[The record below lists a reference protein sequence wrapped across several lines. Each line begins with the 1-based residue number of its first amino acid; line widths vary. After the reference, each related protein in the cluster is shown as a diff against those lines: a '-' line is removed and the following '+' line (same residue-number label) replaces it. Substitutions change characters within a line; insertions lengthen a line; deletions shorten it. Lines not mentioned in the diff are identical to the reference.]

1 MRRVP
6 EIKQKGQ
13 VLSKKEQIK
22 EKLSGKLELKN
33 RITGVRNTQAGL
45 SGRAER
51 AMEQMV
57 S

>member
-1 MRRVP
+1 MRCVP

-33 RITGVRNTQAGL
+33 RNTQAGL

>member
-1 MRRVP
+1 MRQTGMRRVP

-33 RITGVRNTQAGL
+33 RNTQAGL

-51 AMEQMV
+51 ATEQMV